1 MRRGSALTAEVL
13 VLPHHGSKSS
23 LHPRFPAKVGAAWA
37 VAACGPGNRFGFPH
51 PSVVLACKRVG
62 LEVLTTA
69 EHGAVR
75 FRWRGD
81 KAARVESARFGAFR
95 GD

>member
-1 MRRGSALTAEVL
+1 

-23 LHPRFPAKVGAAWA
+23 AEPLFYSRVGAKWA
-37 VAACGPGNRFGFPH
+37 VAACGPNNRFGFPH
-51 PSVVLACKRVG
+51 EAVVQACERAG
-62 LEVLTTA
+62 AQVLSTA

-75 FRWRGD
+75 FRWQGRG
-81 KAARVESARFGAFR
+81 AALVTSARFGGLT